1 MQLIELILFPLG
13 LFLFNSP
20 IDANDSDAA
29 AAVADDTIRNLET
42 ITIENHVR
50 VLDESNYET
59 FVQQNRIALVE
70 FYAPWCGHCKSLEPE
85 FAEAARIL
93 QDDPNRVTLA
103 KIDATKFSELAQKN
117 EVTGFPTLFIY
128 LNGTKQEYDGPRTAQ
143 GIVEHMREIADP
155 NYRPPEEAVITL
167 NEINFQST
175 IDSEQLILVEFYAP
189 WCGHCKRL
197 KPEYERAAKRLKQIE
212 NPIKLAKI
220 DATVEKNLAS
230 KFDVKG
236 YPTLIVFRKGKK
248 SLYKGPRDENGIV
261 DYMKRFRQTP
271 SKRIDEKKQ
280 LSKEIKEDIPTV
292 VGFFPNDDLLNQSN
306 LFDLFI
312 DAAYDQFDENNHFVH
327 IIDAKLVEELKQK
340 PNSLVV
346 FNPILFRSKY
356 ENNSHSMILNDAT
369 SLNEVIHFIAN
380 HSVPLVGFRNSRTY
394 NLYANRYPI
403 VVVYYD
409 VDFSFDHRKQTQM
422 IREEIL
428 KAAAEIRQTENITFV
443 IAHEMDNALEMKELK
458 LDESGEDVNVGY
470 YQSPRKRYA
479 MEPNEDFNHQ
489 LLIDF
494 IRSVLDEKIKPV
506 IRSQIE
512 PAINPIDNIWTIVG
526 ETFDRLVNRSEQNLL
541 IEFYAPWCRHC
552 QEFEPIYRKLAETF
566 SNETDRLRLMKID
579 ATANDFPESF
589 VVNGFPT
596 IYYVG
601 SNKDD
606 RRPLLYTGQRDLADL
621 TKFIRNQIDSA
632 FPTDKEE
639 L

>member
-1 MQLIELILFPLG
+1 
-13 LFLFNSP
+13 
-20 IDANDSDAA
+20 
-29 AAVADDTIRNLET
+29 
-42 ITIENHVR
+42 
-50 VLDESNYET
+50 
-59 FVQQNRIALVE
+59 
-70 FYAPWCGHCKSLEPE
+70 
-85 FAEAARIL
+85 
-93 QDDPNRVTLA
+93 
-103 KIDATKFSELAQKN
+103 
-117 EVTGFPTLFIY
+117 
-128 LNGTKQEYDGPRTAQ
+128 
-143 GIVEHMREIADP
+143 
-155 NYRPPEEAVITL
+155 
-167 NEINFQST
+167 
-175 IDSEQLILVEFYAP
+175 
-189 WCGHCKRL
+189 
-197 KPEYERAAKRLKQIE
+197 
-212 NPIKLAKI
+212 
-220 DATVEKNLAS
+220 
-230 KFDVKG
+230 
-236 YPTLIVFRKGKK
+236 
-248 SLYKGPRDENGIV
+248 
-261 DYMKRFRQTP
+261 
-271 SKRIDEKKQ
+271 
-280 LSKEIKEDIPTV
+280 
-292 VGFFPNDDLLNQSN
+292 
-306 LFDLFI
+306 
-312 DAAYDQFDENNHFVH
+312 
-327 IIDAKLVEELKQK
+327 
-340 PNSLVV
+340 
-346 FNPILFRSKY
+346 
-356 ENNSHSMILNDAT
+356 
-369 SLNEVIHFIAN
+369 
-380 HSVPLVGFRNSRTY
+380 
-394 NLYANRYPI
+394 
-403 VVVYYD
+403 
-409 VDFSFDHRKQTQM
+409 M